1 MHYLHAESEPPYTG
15 CWERVDEHRHEYLA
29 WRMYDDR
36 RVYALCQLP
45 SKKLRDVCAFE
56 TRRGPQVLS
65 LPKKKS
71 RPEAAD
77 VPTGPLQHDE
87 MRAACLPRKH
97 LVPFLEAHAFGRV
110 ASGALVR
117 CSQLV
122 NGTRT
127 FYAGY
132 VLGVKRLPRS
142 YRIRISKDNEK
153 VTDVALQVGTKTGNR
168 LVGLDALS
176 NEQPTDEEL
185 GRFRFPVDPVR
196 VREKIRSLQRAMQD
210 HAELFE
216 EEELRARAEQEAR
229 LREKLEEEER
239 LRRVEEEARERK
251 EREREEMRRRAAA
264 HKPDTE
270 AWWLKY
276 GAASSAG
283 DKQREI
289 GKLKAR
295 LQRFNKIAST
305 STAEGERE
313 NAERLAKQAAAKLET
328 LQAAEQAAE
337 AE

>member
-1 MHYLHAESEPPYTG
+1 MPVAVVA
-15 CWERVDEHRHEYLA
+15 R
-29 WRMYDDR
+29 
-36 RVYALCQLP
+36 
-45 SKKLRDVCAFE
+45 
-56 TRRGPQVLS
+56 
-65 LPKKKS
+65 
-71 RPEAAD
+71 
-77 VPTGPLQHDE
+77 
-87 MRAACLPRKH
+87 
-97 LVPFLEAHAFGRV
+97 LEAPRL
-110 ASGALVR
+110 GALGR
-117 CSQLV
+117 
-122 NGTRT
+122 RREP
-127 FYAGY
+127 
-132 VLGVKRLPRS
+132 GV
-142 YRIRISKDNEK
+142 
-153 VTDVALQVGTKTGNR
+153 QG
-168 LVGLDALS
+168 
-176 NEQPTDEEL
+176 
-185 GRFRFPVDPVR
+185 
-196 VREKIRSLQRAMQD
+196 
-210 HAELFE
+210 
-216 EEELRARAEQEAR
+216 
-229 LREKLEEEER
+229 